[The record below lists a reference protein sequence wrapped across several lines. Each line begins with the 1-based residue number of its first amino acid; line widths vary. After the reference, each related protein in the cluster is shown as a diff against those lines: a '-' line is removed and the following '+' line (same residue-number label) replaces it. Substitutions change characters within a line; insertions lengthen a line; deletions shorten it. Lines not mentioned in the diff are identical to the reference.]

1 MANLMDAS
9 LVFDT
14 LLCSPG
20 MSENV
25 KIDLRISRKTVLL
38 LNRTV
43 ERGLRNGADDDGA
56 DLITT
61 ANKESLNELQA
72 VMTECI
78 QKAGLTE
85 LSEKITALKLQ

>member
-1 MANLMDAS
+1 MEAS

-14 LLCSPG
+14 LLSSPG

-25 KIDLRISRKTVLL
+25 KIDLRLNRKTVLL
-38 LNRTV
+38 LNRAV
-43 ERGLRNGADDDGA
+43 ERGLKKDVGGDIT

-61 ANKESLNELQA
+61 ANKEALQELQS
-72 VMTECI
+72 VLIECL

-85 LSEKITALKLQ
+85 LNEKIRNLKLH

>member
-25 KIDLRISRKTVLL
+25 KIDLRLSRKTVLL
-38 LNRTV
+38 LNRAV
-43 ERGLRNGADDDGA
+43 ERGIRKGIDNDAA

-61 ANKESLNELQA
+61 ANNESLKELEA
-72 VMTECI
+72 VIDECL

-85 LSEKITALKLQ
+85 LNEKIRSLKLQ